1 MNLQTLFRNPFA
13 SSVRIPKDVSLAS
26 LIDPYSIYK
35 EEANSS
41 ALLLQVLAKAEA
53 HAHFPWTFDMLP
65 TSCCLFLYSQKGSG
79 SIRID
84 GFTHLL
90 QESSLLLLDCNRRYK
105 LQIEADAWDF
115 QCFIIVGSGLSAF
128 LSILPPEGFL
138 LTEVRQPSLCYSY
151 LEQLDVLCYQHK
163 FSSRLQ
169 MSDLLHR
176 IFTFCTLA
184 EQTAPSDE
192 VPVYLDAIKTL
203 LENEYASEHSLDDLE
218 ARFHV
223 SKYRICHEFKDYY
236 HMSPL
241 QYLNWRRIE
250 AAKVLLTSTP
260 YKVHQVAHLVG
271 IDNTNH
277 FINLFKKYNQYTP
290 LEYKRRM
297 MQ

>member
-53 HAHFPWTFDMLP
+53 HARFPWTFDMLP

-241 QYLNWRRIE
+241 QNLNWRRIE

-260 YKVHQVAHLVG
+260 YKVHQVGHLVG
-271 IDNTNH
+271 INNTNH

-297 MQ
+297 IQ

>member
-1 MNLQTLFRNPFA
+1 
-13 SSVRIPKDVSLAS
+13 
-26 LIDPYSIYK
+26 
-35 EEANSS
+35 
-41 ALLLQVLAKAEA
+41 
-53 HAHFPWTFDMLP
+53 
-65 TSCCLFLYSQKGSG
+65 
-79 SIRID
+79 
-84 GFTHLL
+84 
-90 QESSLLLLDCNRRYK
+90 
-105 LQIEADAWDF
+105 
-115 QCFIIVGSGLSAF
+115 
-128 LSILPPEGFL
+128 
-138 LTEVRQPSLCYSY
+138 
-151 LEQLDVLCYQHK
+151 
-163 FSSRLQ
+163 

-184 EQTAPSDE
+184 EQTASSDE

-250 AAKVLLTSTP
+250 TAKVLLTSTP
-260 YKVHQVAHLVG
+260 YKVHQVGHLVG

>member
-1 MNLQTLFRNPFA
+1 M
-13 SSVRIPKDVSLAS
+13 
-26 LIDPYSIYK
+26 
-35 EEANSS
+35 
-41 ALLLQVLAKAEA
+41 
-53 HAHFPWTFDMLP
+53 
-65 TSCCLFLYSQKGSG
+65 
-79 SIRID
+79 
-84 GFTHLL
+84 
-90 QESSLLLLDCNRRYK
+90 LDCNRRYK

-260 YKVHQVAHLVG
+260 YKVHQVGHLVG

>member
-13 SSVRIPKDVSLAS
+13 SSVRIPKDVSLTS

-53 HAHFPWTFDMLP
+53 HARFPWTFDMLP

-260 YKVHQVAHLVG
+260 YKVHQVGQLLG